1 MTRRRRFWLIL
12 AAVAAAI
19 LFLPLRLALAFA
31 GPDDAR
37 IAARAAGGTIW
48 DGRLEQVRAGAL
60 DLGSFDVALRPLPLF
75 LGRASLAIDRPT
87 TSADRGLFGIVES
100 GIGRTAIRNMSGSIM
115 GGMIDSL
122 MIERVDLADATVV
135 FADGAC
141 REAAGQVTLVPALD
155 LAGLDLANGLSG
167 PLTCDGRQLA
177 LALSGQS
184 GMERLVMTVD
194 AEGNYVARLHI
205 RATDPLLGAALSAAG
220 FGPTAEGFTRT
231 MRGRL

>member
-1 MTRRRRFWLIL
+1 VTRRGRFWLIL
-12 AAVAAAI
+12 AGIAAAI
-19 LFLPLRLALAFA
+19 LFLPLRFALAIA
-31 GPDDAR
+31 GPDDER

-75 LGRASLAIDRPT
+75 LGRASIAIDRPAKA
-87 TSADRGLFGIVES
+87 ADRGLTGIVES
-100 GIGRTAIRNMSGSIM
+100 GIGRTAIRSMTGSIM

-122 MIERVDLADATVV
+122 MIDRVDLADATVV

-141 REAAGQVTLVPALD
+141 REAAGQVTLVPALN
-155 LAGLDLANGLSG
+155 LAGLGLANGLTG
-167 PLTCDGRQLA
+167 PLSCDGRQLA
-177 LALSGQS
+177 MTLAGQS

-205 RATDPLLGAALSAAG
+205 RATDPMLGAALSAVG

>member
-12 AAVAAAI
+12 AAIAAAI
-19 LFLPLRLALAFA
+19 LFLPLRLALAIA
-31 GPDDAR
+31 GPDDER
-37 IAARAAGGTIW
+37 LAARAAGGTIW

-87 TSADRGLFGIVES
+87 TAADHGLNGIVES
-100 GIGRTAIRNMSGSIM
+100 GIGRTAIRDMSGSIM

-141 REAAGQVTLVPALD
+141 REASGQVSIIPALD
-155 LAGLDLANGLSG
+155 LAGLDLANGLTG
-167 PLTCDGRQLA
+167 PLSCDGRRLA
-177 LALSGQS
+177 MTLSGQS
-184 GMERLVMTVD
+184 GMERLMMSID
-194 AEGNYVARLHI
+194 PAGNYVARLHI
-205 RATDPLLGAALSAAG
+205 RPTDPMLGAALVAAG

>member
-19 LFLPLRLALAFA
+19 LFLPLRLALAIA

-60 DLGSFDVALRPLPLF
+60 DLGSFDVGLRPLPLL
-75 LGRASLAIDRPT
+75 LGRASLAIDRPA
-87 TSADRGLFGIVES
+87 SASDRGLTGIVEG
-100 GIGRTAIRNMSGSIM
+100 GIGRTAIQGMTGSIT

-141 REAAGQVTLVPALD
+141 REAAGQITLVPALD

-167 PLTCDGRQLA
+167 PLSCDGRRLA
-177 LALSGQS
+177 MTLAGQS
-184 GMERLVMTVD
+184 GMERLAMTVD

-205 RATDPLLGAALSAAG
+205 RASDPMLGAALSTAG
-220 FGPTAEGFTRT
+220 FGPTAEGFIRT